1 MSWKPRPCSTG
12 QIAKCKLNNNNNNK
26 KLRPSNSC
34 VGNGVYREKLFRL
47 LILTTHFEVI
57 EIGEVASISNNDRLP
72 IKGNKANIIHQF
84 KLHRYQNYNA
94 KMYRMYI
101 TCKNI

>member
-26 KLRPSNSC
+26 LRPSNSC
-34 VGNGVYREKLFRL
+34 IGNGVYREKLFRL

-94 KMYRMYI
+94 KMYRMCI